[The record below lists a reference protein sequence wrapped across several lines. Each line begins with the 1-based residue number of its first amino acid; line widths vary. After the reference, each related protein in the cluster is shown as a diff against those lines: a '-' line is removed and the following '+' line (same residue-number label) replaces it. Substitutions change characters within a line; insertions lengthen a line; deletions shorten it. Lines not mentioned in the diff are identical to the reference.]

1 MPKILIVDESE
12 TVRTLVERALEAT
25 EIEVLFAVSGTH
37 AIERIEHEM
46 PDLVVCDVYVPD
58 TNGYRICDFVKTH
71 PRLGMTPV
79 LLLADVVDSTVLA
92 RAARVRPDGV
102 VRKPFAGDE
111 LVSRIR
117 HVLGVPVPAH
127 PAIESQSLGD
137 GAEEP
142 GDLKTVLGM
151 LAARPGVVLAVLVDR
166 DGFLVEWAG
175 EMTLPAE
182 VVGAVAS
189 RLAQSSEEIGRELGQ
204 GALQSMTFEYDA
216 ALVLLTNV
224 GREAWLAVTLGD
236 PAMLGA
242 VRHAVKEALPML
254 ARPEAY
260 PVAGAR

>member
-12 TVRTLVERALEAT
+12 AVRTLVERAMGAT
-25 EIEVLFAVSGTH
+25 EIEVLFAASGTH
-37 AIERIEHEM
+37 AVERIEQEM
-46 PDLVVCDVYVPD
+46 PDLVVCDVYMPD
-58 TNGYRICDFVKTH
+58 TDGYRICEFVKRH
-71 PRLGMTPV
+71 PRLGKIPV
-79 LLLADVVDSTVLA
+79 LLMADVVDGTVLA

-111 LVSRIR
+111 LARRIQDF
-117 HVLGVPVPAH
+117 LGAQALAA
-127 PAIESQSLGD
+127 PAIASQSAGD

-166 DGFLVEWAG
+166 DGFLIEWAG

-189 RLAQSSEEIGRELGQ
+189 RLAQSSEEIGGELGQ
-204 GALQSMTFEYDA
+204 GALRSMTFEYEA
-216 ALVLLTNV
+216 ALVLLSNV
-224 GREAWLAVTLGD
+224 SREAWLAVALRD

-254 ARPEAY
+254 ARPDVHA
-260 PVAGAR
+260 VTGAR